1 MNTGGGDGE
10 ACVAYLS
17 SFFGKRNIPQLF
29 KALFKPLTIDLANK
43 ALDSLQPNS
52 SPGIDGF
59 TIKIYKAF
67 REFFSPKIVEVMS
80 QFLAAGGIPQQWS
93 LAL

>member
-1 MNTGGGDGE
+1 MNTGGGDE
-10 ACVAYLS
+10 KACLEYS
-17 SFFGKRNIPQLF
+17 RPFFGTRNIPLLF
-29 KALFKPLTIDLANK
+29 KALFKPLTLDLANK

-67 REFFSPKIVEVMS
+67 RGYFGPKIVEVMNL
-80 QFLAAGGIPQQWS
+80 FLSNQEIP
-93 LAL
+93 